1 MLKFNTVKWRVD
13 YIGKKIQ
20 AFHKSD
26 KNFFSQLMELQET
39 QKNQQWNAAFKKGK
53 LGVSQV
59 VQWLGLTSNAGGMS
73 SNPGQGRKDP
83 TCHAVWPKNNKI
95 TCF

>member
-1 MLKFNTVKWRVD
+1 MKSRLHR
-13 YIGKKIQ
+13 KKIQ

-39 QKNQQWNAAFKKGK
+39 KKNQQWNAAFKKGK
-53 LGVSQV
+53 LGASQV

-73 SNPGQGRKDP
+73 SNPGQGKDP